1 TRIAHCILNS
11 SIPSEVGSV
20 CCANR

>member
-1 TRIAHCILNS
+1 

>member
-1 TRIAHCILNS
+1 S
-11 SIPSEVGSV
+11 SIPSEVGSI